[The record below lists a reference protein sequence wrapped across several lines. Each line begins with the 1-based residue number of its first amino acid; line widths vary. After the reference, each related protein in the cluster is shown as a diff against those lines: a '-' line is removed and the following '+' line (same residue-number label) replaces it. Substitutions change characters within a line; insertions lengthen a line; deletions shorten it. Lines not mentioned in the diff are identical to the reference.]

1 MNIFMTGKSPKMS
14 FKSQYKPNNKLY
26 MLQVPSGSKVILCP
40 QKKLLHSYTPLM
52 SKEILIQSSTIFLD
66 TSEFRP
72 ISCCNIVYKCMTQ
85 VPVNRLEGCLEEF
98 VSNIQTAFVP
108 GRNIAEN
115 VLLAQ
120 ECIKNYPREVGQAR
134 CSIKVD
140 LMKAY
145 DCWLEFCISLFNCY

>member
-1 MNIFMTGKSPKMS
+1 M
-14 FKSQYKPNNKLY
+14 
-26 MLQVPSGSKVILCP
+26 
-40 QKKLLHSYTPLM
+40 
-52 SKEILIQSSTIFLD
+52 
-66 TSEFRP
+66 SEFRP
-72 ISCCNIVYKCMTQ
+72 ITCCNIVYKCMTQ
-85 VPVNRLEGCLEEF
+85 IPVNRLEGCLEEF

-134 CSIKVD
+134 CTIKVD

-145 DCWLEFCISLFNCY
+145 DSVD